1 MSKSPTIG
9 GVKMKKLG
17 KGKPGSM
24 KALVKRHLGDKA
36 AEKITK
42 SDGAKLMAKGKKT
55 GNTELFRRGSFIK
68 NMMKSE
74 EAQKDY
80 NTPAAVHKAEKTYP
94 RFAALTDLDLNTK
107 NRNETIKEYS
117 YGPANP
123 GNEEGSKR
131 FWERKADLWDAPLEQ
146 VKSMR
151 CNNCNAFNQTPE
163 VKKKMADALGPKG
176 KVIIEGS
183 NLGYCEFFEFK
194 CAGSRS
200 CDAWVGGGPIT
211 EAYDVGHDYADHT
224 NRITPG
230 QKNYD
235 PKYQGKKYKPA
246 KPGSGKR
253 VVEMEER
260 KDMTK
265 TRVLARSGMIPKK
278 DLSRFEAIMRK
289 MEKSGGDSSKLST
302 VERNFLASIYDDLLS
317 AVVNDPNIF
326 NRMRRKVKENI
337 EEKKL
342 TPAEKKKREEVAQAI
357 ARDNPNM
364 PMDKK
369 MAIATATA
377 KRVAEDSHADGSY
390 SKKKLKMAADAAME
404 LDGML
409 GDSDDL
415 PEWVQGKIT
424 KAADYLDS
432 ARDYM
437 KNKGDDGKAPVGES
451 LRVFRVSSSKLNGNV
466 RAKDE
471 KEAEK
476 IFRKK
481 GVRGKITIVDRGPV
495 RHYRRVKNDYDLIKE
510 ETEIGGKTF
519 DDLELCALAVK
530 AFKKDYQQADNKQA
544 VLDAAQAVDNYLAI
558 ERKGLE
564 GKVDNSDLKK
574 MKQLVD
580 VAKKKISDA
589 GLSANDHDYHQGH
602 IETVEK
608 LVKKHMNEDIV
619 RHADIKLVKTKTP
632 DGRTIYR
639 KQRKEVDIERN
650 TDKTEMYKSPAHA
663 RLQKHMDKIRKTKSY
678 QNQVSKLGG
687 TPLKPGEQNPMK
699 RTANEDTVM
708 EPVKPQEGKAKDM
721 TAVRDFRQGKKQYKQ
736 DNEKNQK
743 LNVKDTMKKVTM
755 KEDMCCDDCNDHFD
769 HVIEESMY
777 QGKKV
782 KLNDPI
788 RTSEVPTKKFKVYV
802 RDGDKIKVVR
812 FGDPNLSIKRDDPDR
827 RKSFR
832 ARHNCDNPGPKT
844 KPRYWSCYQWRSG
857 AKVDN

>member
-1 MSKSPTIG
+1 MTKITIG
-9 GVKMKKLG
+9 GVEMKKLG
-17 KGKPGSM
+17 KGKSGSM

-42 SDGAKLMAKGKKT
+42 SDGAKLMSKAKKS
-55 GNTELFRRGSFIK
+55 GNTKLFKKGSFIK
-68 NMMKSE
+68 NMMREKY
-74 EAQKDY
+74 EAAITDIDI
-80 NTPAAVHKAEKTYP
+80 NTRH
-94 RFAALTDLDLNTK
+94 
-107 NRNETIKEYS
+107 RNETIEKNG

-123 GNEEGSKR
+123 DQPGD
-131 FWERKADLWDAPLEQ
+131 FWKKKAELWDVSEDIA
-146 VKSMR
+146 KSMK
-151 CNNCNAFNQTPE
+151 CGNCSAFDKSPKTL
-163 VKKKMADALGPKG
+163 KKIADAIGPDG
-176 KVIIEGS
+176 HKVVEQGD
-183 NLGYCEFFEFK
+183 LGYCELFEFK
-194 CAGSRS
+194 CAGTRT
-200 CDAWVGGGPIT
+200 CDAWVHGGPIT

-253 VVEMEER
+253 VVEMEEN
-260 KDMTK
+260 KNMSK
-265 TRVLARSGMIPKK
+265 TRMLARSGMIPKK
-278 DLSRFEAIMRK
+278 DLTRFEAIMRK

-326 NRMRRKVKENI
+326 NRMRRKVKESI
-337 EEKKL
+337 DEKKL

-357 ARDNPNM
+357 ARDNPDM

-377 KRVAEDSHADGSY
+377 KRVAEDSHSDGSY

-424 KAADYLDS
+424 KACDYLDS
-432 ARDYM
+432 ARDYI
-437 KNKGDDGKAPVGES
+437 KNMGDDGKGPVGES
-451 LRVFRVSSSKLNGNV
+451 AQAWKKW
-466 RAKDE
+466 AKTPAGKRYAALSAKE
-471 KEAEK
+471 KEA
-476 IFRKK
+476 
-481 GVRGKITIVDRGPV
+481 
-495 RHYRRVKNDYDLIKE
+495 
-510 ETEIGGKTF
+510 
-519 DDLELCALAVK
+519 K
-530 AFKKDYQQADNKQA
+530 A
-544 VLDAAQAVDNYLAI
+544 
-558 ERKGLE
+558 ER
-564 GKVDNSDLKK
+564 NR
-574 MKQLVD
+574 
-580 VAKKKISDA
+580 
-589 GLSANDHDYHQGH
+589 
-602 IETVEK
+602 
-608 LVKKHMNEDIV
+608 NEDIV
-619 RHADIKLVKTKTP
+619 RHADVKMIKTKTP
-632 DGRTIYR
+632 DGKTIFR
-639 KQRKEVDIERN
+639 KQRKEVDIERD
-650 TDKTEMYKSPAHA
+650 TEKTEMYKSPAHA

-678 QNQVSKLGG
+678 QNQVRKLGG

-699 RTANEDTVM
+699 RTTN
-708 EPVKPQEGKAKDM
+708 
-721 TAVRDFRQGKKQYKQ
+721 
-736 DNEKNQK
+736 
-743 LNVKDTMKKVTM
+743 
-755 KEDMCCDDCNDHFD
+755 EDMCCDDCNDHFD

-788 RTSEVPTKKFKVYV
+788 RTNEVPTKKFKVYV

-812 FGDPNLSIKRDDPDR
+812 FGDPNLSIKRDDPER

>member
-1 MSKSPTIG
+1 MSKAPTIG

-17 KGKPGSM
+17 KGKPGRM
-24 KALVKRHLGDKA
+24 KDLVKRHLGDKA
-36 AEKITK
+36 ASKITK

-55 GNTELFRRGSFIK
+55 GNTDLMRKGSFIK
-68 NMMKSE
+68 NMMK
-74 EAQKDY
+74 D
-80 NTPAAVHKAEKTYP
+80 EKT
-94 RFAALTDLDLNTK
+94 
-107 NRNETIKEYS
+107 
-117 YGPANP
+117 P
-123 GNEEGSKR
+123 GFPDDGWGTN
-131 FWERKADLWDAPLEQ
+131 
-146 VKSMR
+146 KSTEKM
-151 CNNCNAFNQTPE
+151 
-163 VKKKMADALGPKG
+163 KKMT
-176 KVIIEGS
+176 
-183 NLGYCEFFEFK
+183 
-194 CAGSRS
+194 
-200 CDAWVGGGPIT
+200 VG
-211 EAYDVGHDYADHT
+211 E
-224 NRITPG
+224 
-230 QKNYD
+230 
-235 PKYQGKKYKPA
+235 
-246 KPGSGKR
+246 
-253 VVEMEER
+253 
-260 KDMTK
+260 DMNENMNK
-265 TRVLARSGMIPKK
+265 TRMLARSGMIPKK

-326 NRMRRKVKENI
+326 NRMRRKVKESI
-337 EEKKL
+337 DEKKL

-390 SKKKLKMAADAAME
+390 SKKKLKMAAEAATE

-437 KNKGDDGKAPVGES
+437 KNKGDDGK
-451 LRVFRVSSSKLNGNV
+451 
-466 RAKDE
+466 
-471 KEAEK
+471 
-476 IFRKK
+476 
-481 GVRGKITIVDRGPV
+481 GPV
-495 RHYRRVKNDYDLIKE
+495 SE

-530 AFKKDYQQADNKQA
+530 AFKKDYKESDNKTA
-544 VLDAAQAVDNYLAI
+544 VLAAAQAVDNYLGI
-558 ERKGLE
+558 ERQGLE
-564 GKVDNSDLKK
+564 GKIGVDHLTK
-574 MKQLVD
+574 MKELVK
-580 VAKKKISDA
+580 VAKKKIADA
-589 GLSANDHDYHQGH
+589 GLSADDHDYHQGH

-608 LVKKHMNEDIV
+608 LVKKHMNEDVV

-632 DGRTIYR
+632 DGRTVFR
-639 KQRKEVDIERN
+639 KQRKEVDIERDA
-650 TDKTEMYKSPAHA
+650 DKNEMYKSPAHA
-663 RLQKHMDKIRKTKSY
+663 RLQKHMNKIRKTKSY
-678 QNQVSKLGG
+678 QNQVKKLGG

-699 RTANEDTVM
+699 RTAEETVM
-708 EPVKPQEGKAKDM
+708 EPVKPQEGKAKDL
-721 TAVRDFRQGKKQYKQ
+721 TAVRDYRQGKKQYKQ

-743 LNVKDTMKKVTM
+743 QNVKDTIKRVTM

-788 RTSEVPTKKFKVYV
+788 RTNEVPTKKFKVYV

-812 FGDPNLSIKRDDPDR
+812 FGDPNLSIKRDDPER